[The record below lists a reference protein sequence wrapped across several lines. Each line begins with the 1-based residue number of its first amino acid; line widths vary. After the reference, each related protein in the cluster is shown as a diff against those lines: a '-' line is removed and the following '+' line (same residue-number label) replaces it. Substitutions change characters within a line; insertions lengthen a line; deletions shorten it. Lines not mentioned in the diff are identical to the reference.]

1 MKKYSFVSSHLLLLC
16 LWALSFL
23 FTVPCAYARKV
34 EKAEKPLSEI
44 FKQLKRQKGAV
55 VTPVNYTGTFGPNDA
70 GVTGFTMQRR
80 DGDGWTRG
88 ERVVIA
94 HPQPS
99 LVESVRREFEQLG
112 QLNQDQCFLRIG
124 SVGASAYFEKS
135 RTFYCYEQAKDGTL
149 YFLCVTTENEICVPV
164 EWKTVDY
171 YNQPAKN
178 RSQANYFRRLP
189 RSDQYVLALSRL
201 WSGARRN
208 FVFMNRV
215 KLNWDSLYVAYLPL
229 LKSAKSD
236 DEATRLLQRMT
247 ATLRDG
253 HTFVYSTSP
262 TQKPVSAPLS
272 TVLLEGKVYVDQV
285 WNQDLLD
292 RGVRRGMELVAIDGD
307 DVGRQAH
314 HAECFF
320 IHAAMAQPLHLQQ
333 QRTRQEPEWR
343 AREAHFEGWTTK
355 LHGEIPHQRQAQ
367 YHAAPAARHEL
378 SAVVGRYRLP
388 AHQPVYG

>member
-1 MKKYSFVSSHLLLLC
+1 MKKNSFVSSHLLLLC

-44 FKQLKRQKGAV
+44 FKQLKRQKGATI
-55 VTPVNYTGTFGPNDA
+55 TPVNYTGTFGPNDA

-99 LVESVRREFEQLG
+99 LVESVRREFG

-124 SVGASAYFEKS
+124 SVGASAYFENS

-236 DEATRLLQRMT
+236 DEATRLLQRMA

-292 RGVRRGMELVAIDGD
+292 RGVRRGMELVAIDGV
-307 DVGRQAH
+307 DVMTW
-314 HAECFF
+314 
-320 IHAAMAQPLHLQQ
+320 AAKHIMPNVSSSTRNGSTTAPSAAANSSSARMA
-333 QRTRQEPEWR
+333 
-343 AREAHFEGWTTK
+343 
-355 LHGEIPHQRQAQ
+355 
-367 YHAAPAARHEL
+367 
-378 SAVVGRYRLP
+378 SA
-388 AHQPVYG
+388 